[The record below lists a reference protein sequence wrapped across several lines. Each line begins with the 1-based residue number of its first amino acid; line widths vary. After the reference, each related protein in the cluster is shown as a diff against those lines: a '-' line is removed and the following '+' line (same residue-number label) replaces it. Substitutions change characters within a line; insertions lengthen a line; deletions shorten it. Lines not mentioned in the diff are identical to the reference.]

1 MTAITIGN
9 FDGVHIGHRRILER
23 VVEIAREHGWTPAV
37 LTFDPHPTKVV
48 APARAP
54 KLLSTVEQRSE
65 LMRAAGIELVTVI
78 PFDRNFS
85 ELTAEEFAKRILV
98 DKLNAK
104 AVLVGENFRFG
115 NRQSGDTQLLRELG
129 EKYGFSTE
137 IIAGIKTR
145 GRMVSSSEVRKLL
158 ESGNVSTACRMLG
171 RPYELEGEVVTGHG
185 IGSKQ
190 TVPTLNLATNAEVLP
205 ATGVY
210 TTRTRDLQ
218 DERKWKSITNV
229 GYRPTFDGKALT
241 IETFLLEPLT
251 GDTPKRIGVSFLRR
265 VRDERKFD
273 SPEALK
279 SQILRDVAR
288 AQTYFRRTGR
298 LY

>member
-78 PFDRNFS
+78 PFDRSFS

-98 DKLNAK
+98 EKLNAK

-129 EKYGFSTE
+129 EK
-137 IIAGIKTR
+137 
-145 GRMVSSSEVRKLL
+145 
-158 ESGNVSTACRMLG
+158 
-171 RPYELEGEVVTGHG
+171 
-185 IGSKQ
+185 
-190 TVPTLNLATNAEVLP
+190 
-205 ATGVY
+205 
-210 TTRTRDLQ
+210 
-218 DERKWKSITNV
+218 
-229 GYRPTFDGKALT
+229 
-241 IETFLLEPLT
+241 
-251 GDTPKRIGVSFLRR
+251 
-265 VRDERKFD
+265 
-273 SPEALK
+273 
-279 SQILRDVAR
+279 
-288 AQTYFRRTGR
+288 
-298 LY
+298 